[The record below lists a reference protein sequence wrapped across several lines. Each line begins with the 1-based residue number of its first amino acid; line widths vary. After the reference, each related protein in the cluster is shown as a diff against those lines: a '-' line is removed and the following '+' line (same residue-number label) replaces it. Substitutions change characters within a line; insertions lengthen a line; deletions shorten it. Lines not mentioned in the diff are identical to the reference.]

1 MADNIKMMR
10 NGLRRVNKE
19 NGVTGSMILITLFSI
34 SLVMLMTLPN
44 IYLDNQIYYESREIA
59 HYQHIVKT
67 LREEQTIIKRKL
79 EAVQYRENVLSQ
91 ELEE

>member
-1 MADNIKMMR
+1 MPVKGRKMR
-10 NGLRRVNKE
+10 NGLRVNEE
-19 NGVTGSMILITLFSI
+19 NGVTWSMFIITLFSM
-34 SLVMLMTLPN
+34 SLVLLLTLPN

-79 EAVQYRENVLSQ
+79 EVVKYQDNILGQDRE
-91 ELEE
+91 

>member
-1 MADNIKMMR
+1 MAEKVKKMR
-10 NGLRRVNKE
+10 NGLRVKSE
-19 NGVTGSMILITLFSI
+19 NGVTWSMFIITLFSMF
-34 SLVMLMTLPN
+34 LVLLMTLPN

-79 EAVQYRENVLSQ
+79 EAVKYQENILTQ
-91 ELEE
+91 EEE